1 MIEEKTTMRL
11 YMVPGACSQ
20 AVHIAL
26 RETGLPFEMEK
37 VDLQAKTTAD
47 GGDYLAINPK
57 GQVPALK
64 LDDEAVLTEVQV
76 ILQYLADRAAS
87 AGLLPAAGTMPRY
100 RVLEWANF
108 VSGEIHKTF
117 GPLFRPTTPEDFKPV
132 VRDAVLAK
140 LAIADKRLG
149 ESPYLAGDSLSIADI
164 YLFVVAR
171 WTGWVGIDRSHLVNL
186 QAFLD
191 RLAARP
197 AFAEALKAEGF

>member
-1 MIEEKTTMRL
+1 MRL

-20 AVHIAL
+20 AVHIGL
-26 RETGLPFEMEK
+26 RETGLPFELEK
-37 VDLQAKTTAD
+37 VDLQAKKTAD
-47 GGDYLAINPK
+47 GGDYLAVNPK

-76 ILQYLADRAAS
+76 ILQYLADRAPA
-87 AGLLPAAGTMPRY
+87 AGLLPAAGTMARY

-108 VSGEIHKTF
+108 VSGEIHKAF
-117 GPLFRPTTPEDFKPV
+117 GPLFRPTTPEDFKPI

-140 LAIADKRLG
+140 LAIADKLLG
-149 ESPYLAGDSLSIADI
+149 ESAHLAGDTLSIADI

-171 WTGWVGIDRSHLVNL
+171 WTAWVGIDRSHLVNL

-197 AFAEALKAEGF
+197 RR